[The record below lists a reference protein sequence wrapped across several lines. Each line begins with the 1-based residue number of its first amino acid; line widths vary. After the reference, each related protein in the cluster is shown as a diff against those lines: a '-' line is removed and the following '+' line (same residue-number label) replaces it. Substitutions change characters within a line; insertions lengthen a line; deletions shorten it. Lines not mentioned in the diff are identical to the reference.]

1 MSKRPDIAAR
11 LEAGETLVW
20 QGHPKPGRRAPLR
33 VVGYAALL
41 AFGSFAL
48 LLVAGWVELFQAPS
62 PAWRLTI
69 YLLIASAAF
78 LTYFALR
85 ITVLKTR
92 RDRARD
98 AHTAYAI
105 TDRRALTLSG
115 PYAAELPVGSDTTAD
130 LTGDR
135 LIIQSGAD
143 SLRFDRLTD
152 AAAAQDIL
160 MRQIQGGS

>member
-1 MSKRPDIAAR
+1 MSKRPDITER
-11 LEAGETLVW
+11 LEAGEVLVW
-20 QGHPKPGRRAPLR
+20 QGHPKPGRRAPPR

-41 AFGSFAL
+41 VFGSFAL
-48 LLVAGWVELFQAPS
+48 LLMAGWVELFQTPS
-62 PAWRLTI
+62 PAWRLMV
-69 YLLIASAAF
+69 YLLVASASF

-98 AHTAYAI
+98 ARTAYAI

-115 PYAAELPVGSDTTAD
+115 PYAAELPLGPDMRAD

-143 SLRFDRLTD
+143 TLRFDRLTD
-152 AAAAQDIL
+152 APAAHDIL